1 MTFLMLQGLFIAVFG
16 PNLLIQ
22 IIIASV
28 NYKKITGGVCQL
40 QLDGNSM
47 FIYSIVGFGIFS
59 IIMTILCVA
68 GLCSCLFMCCEWR
81 KRERMR

>member
-1 MTFLMLQGLFIAVFG
+1 MLQSLFVAVFG

-22 IIIASV
+22 IIIASI
-28 NYKKITGGVCQL
+28 NYKKITGGVCKL

-68 GLCSCLFMCCEWR
+68 GLCSCMFMCCEWR
-81 KRERMR
+81 KR